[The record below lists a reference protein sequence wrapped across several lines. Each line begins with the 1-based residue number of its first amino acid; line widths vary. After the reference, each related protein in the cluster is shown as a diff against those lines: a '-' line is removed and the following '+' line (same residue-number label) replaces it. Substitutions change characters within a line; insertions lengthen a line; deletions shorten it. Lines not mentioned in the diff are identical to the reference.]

1 MDARAVGQRIK
12 ALREKRG
19 MTQEDL
25 AALVEISTTH
35 MSVIERGTK
44 IPRLDTFVAIANAL
58 NTSADALLIDVVEYA
73 TQGVASE
80 LSVALANLPH
90 DERVRLWYCRLDDG

>member
-35 MSVIERGTK
+35 MSVIEQ
-44 IPRLDTFVAIANAL
+44 RLKNSQIGI
-58 NTSADALLIDVVEYA
+58 LLW
-73 TQGVASE
+73 
-80 LSVALANLPH
+80 
-90 DERVRLWYCRLDDG
+90 RLQMP